1 MPFSYEEEMI
11 FLFEGALRAI
21 PFNII
26 LALLLTLDLFNNKAP
41 PQLIIW
47 ILFIIVSSIIRWI
60 FCHYV
65 MIKHLYMTPKIL
77 TLFVLLTFLMGAIW
91 GSCYL
96 LMLHHISILQEFII
110 ILVLGGMSAGAIA
123 SLSVYLPAYYAYI
136 LPMFLPI
143 IIYNYSTFDFDRA
156 ILATMFLLFVIMLF
170 TSAKI
175 NNLLLN
181 RVFRLSREKQV
192 LIDDLHQLSIT
203 DSLTGLYNRRYFESI
218 LKTEWGIAQRNH
230 FSIILISIDVD
241 NFKLINDNLEHP
253 YGDHFLIYISE
264 LLKSSFRR
272 SNDFI
277 CRIGGDEFSVILV
290 NQSVKESLVLCD
302 LFNNKFNQ
310 NKPQEKEIMRQITLS
325 MGVAWIKSNY
335 NLQIEKLI
343 TCADEALY
351 QAKNKGK
358 NKVEVIALD

>member
-11 FLFEGALRAI
+11 FLFEGALRSI
-21 PFNII
+21 PFNTI
-26 LALLLTLDLFNNKAP
+26 LALLLTLDLLHNKAP
-41 PQLIIW
+41 PQLMIW
-47 ILFIIVSSIIRWI
+47 ILFIILNSIIRWI

-65 MIKHLYMTPKIL
+65 IRKHVYMTPKMLAI
-77 TLFVLLTFLMGAIW
+77 FVLLTFFMGAIW

-123 SLSVYLPAYYAYI
+123 SLSVYLPAYYAYV
-136 LPMFLPI
+136 LPMFLPVI
-143 IIYNYSTFDFDRA
+143 TYNYLTFELDRA
-156 ILATMFLLFVIMLF
+156 MLATMFLLFVLMLV
-170 TSAKI
+170 TSARI

-218 LKTEWGIAQRNH
+218 LKTEWGVAQRNH
-230 FSIILISIDVD
+230 YPFILISIDVD
-241 NFKLINDNLEHP
+241 NFKLINDNLGHP
-253 YGDHFLIYISE
+253 YGDHFLIFISE

-290 NQSVKESLVLCD
+290 NQSLQESLAICD
-302 LFNNKFNQ
+302 LFNNKFHQ
-310 NKPQEKEIMRQITLS
+310 NKPQEEAIMEQITLS

-335 NLQIEKLI
+335 SLQIEKLI

-358 NKVEVIALD
+358 NQVEVIALD